1 MLWEDQGEESDVVTV
16 ERERATV
23 RIGELSRR
31 VGVSDHVLRAWE
43 RRYALLQPVRSEGG
57 YRLYTPAD
65 EQRVRHMV
73 SLLAEGL
80 SPAQAAHVATS
91 GVAADEPRSAAATA
105 PGAAVP
111 AQLESALD
119 AMDEPAAQA
128 VLDRLFSDLTVEAVL
143 REVLVPY
150 LQRLGERWAA
160 GEVSVA
166 QEHFAS
172 GVVRGRLLGLAR
184 GWGSGVGPHA
194 LLACPPG
201 ERHDI
206 GLLMFGIVLHRGG
219 WRVGYFGV
227 DTPLED
233 LVPLAQG
240 VNPDLVVLAA
250 SDPGHFQRLAP
261 TIAQLGTVA
270 PLLLGGE
277 GARGYATTGEGTDP
291 GILLTDDPVTAA
303 ERLTNPALRD
313 GRAGG
318 TGRPTGGS

>member
-1 MLWEDQGEESDVVTV
+1 MTEEAN
-16 ERERATV
+16 RATL

-43 RRYALLQPVRSEGG
+43 RRYGLLQPVRSKGG
-57 YRLYTPAD
+57 YRLYTRAD
-65 EQRVRHMV
+65 EQRVRRMV
-73 SLLAEGL
+73 RLLDEGL
-80 SPAQAAHVATS
+80 SPAQAARVATS
-91 GVAADEPRSAAATA
+91 EGPLDEPRSAAM
-105 PGAAVP
+105 PGP
-111 AQLESALD
+111 KTDLPSRLEAALD

-128 VLDRLFSDLTVEAVL
+128 VLDRLFSNLTVEAVL
-143 REVLVPY
+143 RDVLVTY
-150 LQRLGERWAA
+150 LQRLGDRWAA

-201 ERHDI
+201 ESHDI

-219 WRVGYFGV
+219 WRVAYFGV

-233 LVPLAQG
+233 LVPVARG
-240 VNPDLVVLAA
+240 TKPDLVVLAA
-250 SDPGHFQRLAP
+250 TDPAHFHRLAP
-261 TIAQLGTVA
+261 TIAELGTVA

-277 GARGYATTGEGTDP
+277 GAREYATAGEGTDP
-291 GILLTDDPVTAA
+291 PGILLTA
-303 ERLTNPALRD
+303 ERLTNPAPRGGPSMRTGSTTD
-313 GRAGG
+313 GF
-318 TGRPTGGS
+318 

>member
-1 MLWEDQGEESDVVTV
+1 MTDEID
-16 ERERATV
+16 RATV

-43 RRYALLQPVRSEGG
+43 RRYGLLRPVRSAGG
-57 YRLYTPAD
+57 YRLYTAAD
-65 EQRVRHMV
+65 EQRVRRMV
-73 SLLAEGL
+73 GLLAEGL
-80 SPAQAAHVATS
+80 SPAQAAR
-91 GVAADEPRSAAATA
+91 VAAEGAVGEPPSVAKTGPTA
-105 PGAAVP
+105 ELSG
-111 AQLESALD
+111 QLEAALG

-128 VLDRLFSDLTVEAVL
+128 VLDRLFSNLTVEAVL
-143 REVLVPY
+143 RDVLVPY
-150 LQRLGERWAA
+150 LQRLGERWVA

-172 GVVRGRLLGLAR
+172 GVVRGRLLGLAQ

-201 ERHDI
+201 ESHDI

-233 LVPLAQG
+233 LVPVARG
-240 VNPDLVVLAA
+240 AKPDLVVLAA
-250 SDPGHFQRLAP
+250 SDPAHFHRSAP
-261 TIAQLGTVA
+261 AIADLGTVA

-277 GARGYATTGEGTDP
+277 GAREYATAGEGTDAP

-303 ERLTNPALRD
+303 ERLTNPALRV
-313 GRAGG
+313 GKAA
-318 TGRPTGGS
+318 PTGSTTDGF

>member
-1 MLWEDQGEESDVVTV
+1 MTDESD
-16 ERERATV
+16 RATV

-43 RRYALLQPVRSEGG
+43 RRYGLLQPERSEGG

-65 EQRVRHMV
+65 EQRVRRMV
-73 SLLAEGL
+73 HLLSEGL
-80 SPAQAAHVATS
+80 SPAQAARVATS
-91 GVAADEPRSAAATA
+91 DGNADEPVSVALTGSQAEL
-105 PGAAVP
+105 PG
-111 AQLESALD
+111 QLETALD
-119 AMDEPAAQA
+119 AMDEPTAQA

-143 REVLVPY
+143 RDVLVPY
-150 LQRLGERWAA
+150 LQRLGDRWAA

-172 GVVRGRLLGLAR
+172 GVLRGRLLGLAR

-206 GLLMFGIVLHRGG
+206 GLLMFGLVLHRGG
-219 WRVGYFGV
+219 WRVAYFGV

-233 LVPLAQG
+233 LVLVARG
-240 VNPDLVVLAA
+240 AKPDLVVLAA
-250 SDPGHFQRLAP
+250 SDSAHFHHLAP
-261 TIAQLGTVA
+261 PIAELGTLA

-277 GARGYATTGEGTDP
+277 GAREYATAGEGAALSGT
-291 GILLTDDPVTAA
+291 LLSDDPVTAA
-303 ERLTNPALRD
+303 ERITNPALRH
-313 GRAGG
+313 GH
-318 TGRPTGGS
+318 P